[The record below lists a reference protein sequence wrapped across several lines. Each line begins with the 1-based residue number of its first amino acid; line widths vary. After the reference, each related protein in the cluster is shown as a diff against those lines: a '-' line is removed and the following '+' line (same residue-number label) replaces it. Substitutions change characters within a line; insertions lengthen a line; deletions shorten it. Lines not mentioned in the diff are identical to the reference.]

1 MNRQTPNPVEAT
13 PASHPHAFL
22 VKPTLPDRRVTP
34 STIEDAYVSFIF
46 YCNPALPL
54 SSDTESLREAFR
66 TPPKSGGKAFDTF
79 AIYELVQKFYQRE
92 IKTWTELTT
101 TLGVEPP
108 DLSKDESA
116 QKVAQYGVR
125 LKKWMNSMHVKA
137 FFEYLMNIPN
147 DYWTRIPSDV
157 NPVAVAVRDGVAV
170 EDDMA
175 LRALLPHIR
184 PKRGRKRPEG
194 DDNAMASPGQRP
206 RLSPPLMTVDGYR
219 QGSSEPWSAHPDAR
233 PGMSLDPSRTQTPTT
248 WAAPNESLQTPAS
261 RWPHSAVASTPRASF
276 WDDALEPRA
285 ALTPGLTP
293 GSKGKTAGHRRG
305 AKNVSSAW
313 KTASQDPGTRPRGR
327 PPLHRASMDVS
338 RSSIDESAHYNPPA
352 WTPTPHLPY
361 QEATDGHYH
370 HLASQAT
377 SSSSYDGARPARP
390 SISLQVPERPGGSVR
405 FATPTAPG
413 PMPFKE
419 EEQEQEQEEAAAA
432 QADRSAQPHHDKYQD
447 GWQRF
452 AKEATD
458 AYQQT
463 AQPSLRTKHTASLAA
478 AAAAAAAPD
487 AAPDDAADLED
498 YYFDKMENRTNIDVL
513 VAYFT
518 RSMSEADW
526 RDHHGNT
533 TPPVDL
539 EQSTA
544 MVHAMLQTMYKTAT
558 SPQAFLINL
567 AALAGSITLVRTRP
581 KCTRLGEQDGQ
592 FIYKCEW
599 EYQFGQ
605 VKGGFTFEQVVPA
618 TMWAKAKKKKKKPS
632 PPPPSS
638 PAAAAAAPSSPP
650 PATHSA
656 TTNNDNSPS
665 HQSQSFSKAYW
676 QQKYQDLTIEMMNR
690 DKHLADLK
698 DKVMAALGRD
708 FQP

>member
-1 MNRQTPNPVEAT
+1 MNQQNSGNGEAT
-13 PASHPHAFL
+13 PASQAHGF
-22 VKPTLPDRRVTP
+22 VVRPTLPDRQVSA

-46 YCNPALPL
+46 YCNPALPS

-79 AIYELVQKFYQRE
+79 AIYELVQKFYQKE

-101 TLGVEPP
+101 TLGVVPP
-108 DLSKDESA
+108 DPARDESA

-137 FFEYLMNIPN
+137 FFEYLMSIPN
-147 DYWTRIPSDV
+147 DYWTNIPGDP
-157 NPVAVAVRDGVAV
+157 NPVAIAVRDGVAI

-175 LRALLPHIR
+175 LRALLPYIR

-194 DDNAMASPGQRP
+194 DDAVASSARRS
-206 RLSPPLMTVDGYR
+206 RLSPLLMAVDGYR
-219 QGSSEPWSAHPDAR
+219 QETSEPWSGHPDAR
-233 PGMSLDPSRTQTPTT
+233 LGMSLDPSRVQNPTT
-248 WAAPNESLQTPAS
+248 WAHNESLQTSVS
-261 RWPHSAVASTPRASF
+261 RWPHSAVTPTTRASF
-276 WDDALEPRA
+276 WDDTLEPRS
-285 ALTPGLTP
+285 ALTPG
-293 GSKGKTAGHRRG
+293 KGKMAGHRRG

-313 KTASQDPGTRPRGR
+313 KTASQNPGARSRGR
-327 PPLHRASMDVS
+327 PPINRASM
-338 RSSIDESAHYNPPA
+338 DESAHYA
-352 WTPTPHLPY
+352 SQTWTPIQAPSENSQFQRPPPPPSLSLPPQIRTDHHHPY
-361 QEATDGHYH
+361 QATDGHRMV
-370 HLASQAT
+370 SQET
-377 SSSSYDGARPARP
+377 SSYDGARPARP

-405 FATPTAPG
+405 LATPPPAIPFAPA
-413 PMPFKE
+413 PPKE
-419 EEQEQEQEEAAAA
+419 ESQASRSDATRSEQGRGKSNG
-432 QADRSAQPHHDKYQD
+432 DNDKYQD

-458 AYQQT
+458 AYEQNT
-463 AQPSLRTKHTASLAA
+463 EPGVGTKDTGVAE
-478 AAAAAAAPD
+478 D
-487 AAPDDAADLED
+487 GELED

-526 RDHHGNT
+526 RDHNGNV

-544 MVHAMLQTMYKTAT
+544 MVHAMLQTMYRTAT

-581 KCTRLGEQDGQ
+581 KCTRLSEEDGQ

-618 TMWAKAKKKKKKPS
+618 TMWARTKKS
-632 PPPPSS
+632 PPPP
-638 PAAAAAAPSSPP
+638 PP
-650 PATHSA
+650 PPSA
-656 TTNNDNSPS
+656 AEDANGGSKDNNDEEQP
-665 HQSQSFSKAYW
+665 FSKAYW
-676 QQKYQDLTIEMMNR
+676 QRKYQELTIEMMNR
-690 DKHLADLK
+690 DKDLADLK
-698 DKVMAALGRD
+698 DKVMAALGRE
-708 FQP
+708 F